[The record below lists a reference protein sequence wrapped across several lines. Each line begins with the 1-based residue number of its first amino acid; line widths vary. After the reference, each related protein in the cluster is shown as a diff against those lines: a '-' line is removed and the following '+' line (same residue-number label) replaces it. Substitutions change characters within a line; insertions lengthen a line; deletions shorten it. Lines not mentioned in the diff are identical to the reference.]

1 MKAQGGFVMTRK
13 FLSAAIA
20 AVLAISHA
28 AHADVVLHE
37 FHAGERARAVD
48 VNGNFGNLK
57 TAVEAAQRE
66 NAELRGQIKDL
77 QATLATVIA
86 LKDALSV
93 ESINGVRTV
102 RLSGVNLQ
110 VVNGT
115 NSTEIVNGAGNLIVG
130 YDEANT
136 GAKIVCSL
144 ATDATGGS
152 LTTEANCLAAGG
164 TVAVRQK
171 TGSHNLVMG
180 SQNSYSSAGGIV
192 AGSGNFITALYASN
206 LGGSG
211 NIASGRFAVNVAGQG
226 SHATGGGAAVLGGAN
241 NIASGS
247 NSSVS
252 GGSSNTANTVGAT
265 VSGGFRNTASGPQS
279 NVTGGI
285 LNESSGPF
293 SHVSGGGSNNSSGA
307 TSTIAGGSTND
318 SRAPT
323 SSISGGSQ
331 NVTIGVTQVLP

>member
-1 MKAQGGFVMTRK
+1 MTRK
-13 FLSAAIA
+13 ILLAAITA
-20 AVLAISHA
+20 IAVLLATSHS
-28 AHADVVLHE
+28 AHAQVVLRE
-37 FHAGERARAVD
+37 FRAGERARAAD
-48 VNGNFGNLK
+48 VNGNFNSLK

-66 NAELRGQIKDL
+66 NVELRGQITDL
-77 QATLATVIA
+77 RAALTSVLA
-86 LKDALSV
+86 LRDALSV
-93 ESINGVRTV
+93 ETVNGVRTV

-115 NSTEIVNGAGNLIVG
+115 NNTEIVNGAGNLIVG

-136 GAKIVCSL
+136 SARIVCSL
-144 ATDATGGS
+144 ASDANGNS
-152 LTTEANCLAAGG
+152 LTNEAECLAAGG

-192 AGSGNFITALYASN
+192 AGNGNFITALYASN
-206 LGGSG
+206 LGGTG
-211 NIASGRFAVNVAGQG
+211 NIASGRFSVNVAGQG
-226 SHATGGGAAVLGGAN
+226 NHSTGSTAATLAGTNNTASGAN
-241 NIASGS
+241 A
-247 NSSVS
+247 SVS
-252 GGSSNTANTVGAT
+252 GGSSNIASSVGTT
-265 VSGGFRNTASGPQS
+265 VSGGSRNAASGPQS

-285 LNESSGPF
+285 RNESSGPF
-293 SHVSGGGSNNSSGA
+293 SHVSGGGNNNSSGA

-331 NVTIGVTQVLP
+331 NVTTGVTQVLP